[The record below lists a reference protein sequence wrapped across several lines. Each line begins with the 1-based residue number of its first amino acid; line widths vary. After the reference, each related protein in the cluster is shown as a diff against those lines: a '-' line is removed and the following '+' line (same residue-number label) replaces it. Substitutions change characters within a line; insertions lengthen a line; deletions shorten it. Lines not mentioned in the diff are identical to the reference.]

1 MDDKK
6 AVLTFRAIGDNTRL
20 KIMKLL
26 LENDLCV
33 GALARI
39 LEISKPAVSQHLK
52 VLRDAGLVKGDKRG
66 YWTHYEVNK
75 SFFQDAI
82 YFLHEMAEPGG
93 SAAYVCL
100 RGNGRN
106 NDMDMERRVLAMCK
120 DCCEQTEKLKMKPQ
134 QCTPEQIKECHGD
147 DKDHPCEKEKEK

>member
-1 MDDKK
+1 MDVNK
-6 AVLTFRAIGDNTRL
+6 AVLTFRAIGDDTRL

-33 GALARI
+33 GALARM

-52 VLRDAGLVKGDKRG
+52 VLREAGLVKGDKRG
-66 YWTHYEVNK
+66 YWTHYEVNR
-75 SFFQDAI
+75 SSLRDAVC
-82 YFLHEMAEPGG
+82 YLQGMAESEG

-100 RGNGRN
+100 RTKDRN
-106 NDMDMERRVLAMCK
+106 YDMEMERRVLAMCK
-120 DCCEQTEKLKMKPQ
+120 DCCEQPAKLKMKPQ

-147 DKDHPCEKEKEK
+147 EKEHPCEKEKEE